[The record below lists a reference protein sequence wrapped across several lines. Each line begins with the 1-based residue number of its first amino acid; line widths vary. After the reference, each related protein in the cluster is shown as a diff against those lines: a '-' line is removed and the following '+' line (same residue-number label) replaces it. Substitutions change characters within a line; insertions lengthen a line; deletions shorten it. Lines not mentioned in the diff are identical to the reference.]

1 MHLTSL
7 RLEHFRNHTMT
18 FLEPGEGLNV
28 FLGHNAQGKTN
39 LLEALYL
46 LTCPRPFRSLKLDEH
61 IQWGESQTRVSGR
74 VVDRSG
80 LTSELSLVLKPG
92 SRVTRRDG
100 KVVKSLSDLSQT
112 IRAVLFVSRDLEMVR
127 GTPAG
132 RRRFF
137 DRMIT
142 VAFPQYDELL
152 QSYGRVLAQKAAL
165 LAQAAPSGADLD
177 IWNRPLA
184 HLGARLVLTRE
195 RFIHYILPH
204 LQAHFLRLSGN
215 PAPLTL
221 QLVSTTGAS
230 GVRSDAI
237 EGALLELLE
246 RRAADECRAG
256 RPLAG
261 PHRDDFRVE
270 LDGRDLAHFGSQG
283 QTRMLVLS
291 LKMAELVMVRELHGV
306 PPLFL
311 LDDVSSELDEE
322 KTSWMLRLLE
332 ESGCQ
337 IFLTTARYDPLLDHT
352 LRLRRIFR
360 VQDGRI
366 ST

>member
-1 MHLTSL
+1 MHLRAL
-7 RLEHFRNHTMT
+7 RLEHFRNHTLT
-18 FLEPGEGLNV
+18 QVEPCPGLNV
-28 FLGHNAQGKTN
+28 FLGQNAQGKTN

-46 LTCPRPFRSLKLDEH
+46 LSCPRPFRSIKLDEH
-61 IQWGESQTRVSGR
+61 IQWGQSQARVSGE
-74 VVDRSG
+74 VVDSTG
-80 LTSELSLVLKPG
+80 LPTELSLLLRAG
-92 SRVTRRDG
+92 SRVTRRNG
-100 KVVKSLSDLSQT
+100 KVVKSLADLSQT
-112 IRAVLFVSRDLEMVR
+112 IRAVLFVGRDLEMVR
-127 GTPAG
+127 GTPAS

-142 VAFPQYDELL
+142 VAFPQYDELV
-152 QSYGRVLAQKAAL
+152 QTYNRVLSQKAAL
-165 LAQAAPSGADLD
+165 LSQAHPAGMDLD

-184 HLGARLVLTRE
+184 QLGAKLILTRD

-204 LQAHFLRLSGN
+204 LQSHFVRLSGST
-215 PAPLTL
+215 APLRL
-221 QLVSTTGAS
+221 QLVSSTGVS
-230 GVRSDAI
+230 GARSDTL
-237 EGALLELLE
+237 EEALLRVFEE
-246 RRAADECRAG
+246 RGSEEWRAG
-256 RPLAG
+256 RPLVG

-270 LDGRDLAHFGSQG
+270 LDGRDLAHYGSQG

-322 KTSWMLRLLE
+322 KTAWMLRLLD

-352 LRLRRIFR
+352 LRMRHIFR
-360 VQDGRI
+360 VEEGRI